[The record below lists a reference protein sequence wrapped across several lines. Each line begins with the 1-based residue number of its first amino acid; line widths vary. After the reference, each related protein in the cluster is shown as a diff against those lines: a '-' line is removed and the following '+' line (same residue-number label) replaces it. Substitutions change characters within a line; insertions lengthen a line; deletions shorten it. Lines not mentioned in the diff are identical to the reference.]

1 MKTVIKYNMWIKF
14 WKNQTQ
20 IDFWNKLTLNCQ
32 LILTLIFKPNYI
44 SYKGPE
50 ILLDRWSR
58 INLASVFWVIKKTE
72 TTSHVNGKPTTFDQF
87 VTFINI
93 WPISQWVFSLIT
105 LVIMYWLIGLWYN
118 QRLKKQGGWIS
129 WQARLIMIFL
139 DLTINLVLGIYYM
152 SARETFM
159 GQIMLRCPIA
169 ISPLIFL
176 IEFLVFVWYYKKT
189 NNIK

>member
-1 MKTVIKYNMWIKF
+1 
-14 WKNQTQ
+14 
-20 IDFWNKLTLNCQ
+20 
-32 LILTLIFKPNYI
+32 
-44 SYKGPE
+44 
-50 ILLDRWSR
+50 
-58 INLASVFWVIKKTE
+58 
-72 TTSHVNGKPTTFDQF
+72 